1 MLEKRE
7 FEKNDFMWRV
17 SAMLTLVAGSFSLL
31 VFVMLVI
38 NYLQIRAAD
47 PVDNVMLTQM
57 RIEYANLPDQD
68 AVLAKRIQ
76 DLDLLTRKAFF
87 TTQNHLRIGAIMLLV
102 GITVFMVAFK
112 NMARWRPERPQL
124 AETPTAE
131 YEFLA
136 MAESRNLITWGAV
149 ILLGGGL
156 MASYFTESA
165 LVPKADVGIAAA
177 PGSEP
182 EAEVVAKVFPDWD
195 AVEKQWPTFRGAGA
209 LGQSK
214 FDTVPTEW
222 NVESGQNIKWKVE
235 LPRIGTN
242 SPVIWDNRLFMTGAD
257 EEVREVYCYDTETGE
272 LLWTKTVE
280 GLEGTPDE
288 SPQINEETG
297 FAAPTMAV
305 HGDQVFALF
314 ANADIVSYDF
324 EGNQIWGYNLGLPD
338 NHYGHSSS
346 LLTYGN
352 LLFVQYDQAE
362 NSELI
367 ALNAAT
373 GDDAWAM
380 PRDEISWASPILAHT
395 EFGPQII
402 LASEENVDAYDPTSG
417 KLLWREEVL
426 GGEVAPSPA
435 YSNGIVFAA
444 NECAMAAGIQ
454 IGGSSDAVESEVIW
468 EYDMMLP
475 EVSSPIG
482 DGERFYFAT
491 SIGEIVCLDAKT
503 GEELWMSE
511 YDDGFYS
518 SPVLVGDKIYISD
531 MPGNMYIVRAG
542 SEYELLNTIPMG
554 DTIFATPAF
563 LDGRIY
569 IRTATALYCIEN
581 QDV

>member
-17 SAMLTLVAGSFSLL
+17 SAMLTFVSGFFSLI
-31 VFVMLVI
+31 VFILLII

-47 PVDNVMLTQM
+47 PVDNTMLTQM
-57 RIEYANLPDQD
+57 RIEYANLPDKD

-87 TTQNHLRIGAIMLLV
+87 TTQNHLRIGGIMLLI
-102 GITVFMVAFK
+102 GISVFMVAFK
-112 NMARWRPERPQL
+112 NMARWKPERPDL

-131 YEFLA
+131 YEFLQL
-136 MAESRNLITWGAV
+136 AESRNLITWAAV
-149 ILLGGGL
+149 LLLGGGL
-156 MASYFTESA
+156 MASYLTESA
-165 LVPKADVGIAAA
+165 LVPKADAEVAEA
-177 PGSEP
+177 PE
-182 EAEVVAKVFPDWD
+182 ELVEVVAKEFPKWD
-195 AVEKQWPTFRGAGA
+195 EVEKHWSTFRGAGA
-209 LGQSK
+209 LGISK
-214 FDTVPTEW
+214 YTNAPTEW
-222 NVESGQNIKWKVE
+222 DIETGKNIKWKVE
-235 LPRIGTN
+235 LPRVGTN
-242 SPVIWDNRLFMTGAD
+242 SPVVWGNRLFMTGAD
-257 EEVREVYCYDTETGE
+257 EETREVYCYDTETGD
-272 LLWTKTVE
+272 LLWTKKVE

-288 SPQINEETG
+288 SPQVNEETG
-297 FAAPTMAV
+297 HAAPTMAV
-305 HGDQVFALF
+305 HGDQIFALF
-314 ANADIVSYDF
+314 ANADLASYDF
-324 EGNQIWGYNLGLPD
+324 NGNLIWGYNLGLPD

-346 LLTYGN
+346 LLIYEN
-352 LLFVQYDQAE
+352 LLYIQWDQAE

-373 GDDAWAM
+373 GDDVWAAE
-380 PRDEISWASPILAHT
+380 REEISWASPILAHT
-395 EFGPQII
+395 EFGPQVI
-402 LASEENVDAYDPTSG
+402 LASEENVDAYDALTG

-444 NECAMAAGIQ
+444 NEYAMAAAIQ
-454 IGGSSDAVESEVIW
+454 IGGTSDAVESEVLW

-482 DGERFYFAT
+482 DSERFYFAT

-518 SPVLVGDKIYISD
+518 SPILVGDKIYISD
-531 MPGNMYIVRAG
+531 MPGNLYIIKAS
-542 SEYELLNTIPMG
+542 SEYELINTIPMG
-554 DTIFATPAF
+554 DTFFATPAF

-569 IRTATALYCIEN
+569 IRTATHLYCIEN
-581 QDV
+581 QDG